1 MSLHQIKTISVHA
14 IYVPEN
20 RHLPLRPDIVEKLT
34 ESIDSQGLLQPI
46 VVQPDENHDTYKLIA
61 GRHRL
66 EAMKRLKQDD
76 ISATILEGISALDAE
91 SAELMENLIRQDL
104 TATQKSLHFARLM
117 EIAEIK
123 FKMKSGRQ
131 SVENDSSLKLC
142 DETVSGNRA
151 NSAIAVARDTN
162 RSAGAVERDARR
174 VKSIADIAQVVETS
188 LDSGVEL
195 DALAQL
201 SPDVQTD
208 LIKRAAAGENVSAR
222 TELKKQK
229 RAEKE
234 RELGQKQ
241 QAFPTGK
248 YSVIYADPPWA
259 FKTFSDAGKDKSP
272 EMHYPT
278 LQIEDIMDLPV
289 GDLAEKNSVLFMW
302 ATAPMLPEAI
312 DVMKVWGFTYKSQ
325 FVWVKDRIGTGYWCR
340 NQHELLLIGTRGQ
353 VMAPAPGS
361 QFPSVVSEPVA
372 EHSKKPEAF
381 YRIIEHYFPNVSK
394 VELFARNGR
403 PGWQAW
409 GNQAPEEPVDE
420 DSWDDPATEEN
431 DTPDVSE
438 FDDIFG
444 E

>member
-1 MSLHQIKTISVHA
+1 
-14 IYVPEN
+14 
-20 RHLPLRPDIVEKLT
+20 
-34 ESIDSQGLLQPI
+34 
-46 VVQPDENHDTYKLIA
+46 
-61 GRHRL
+61 
-66 EAMKRLKQDD
+66 
-76 ISATILEGISALDAE
+76 
-91 SAELMENLIRQDL
+91 
-104 TATQKSLHFARLM
+104 
-117 EIAEIK
+117 
-123 FKMKSGRQ
+123 
-131 SVENDSSLKLC
+131 
-142 DETVSGNRA
+142 
-151 NSAIAVARDTN
+151 
-162 RSAGAVERDARR
+162 
-174 VKSIADIAQVVETS
+174 VVETS

-312 DVMKVWGFTYKSQ
+312 EVMKVWGFTYKSQ

-361 QFPSVVSEPVA
+361 QFPSVVSEPIA

-403 PGWQAW
+403 SGWSAW

-420 DSWDDPATEEN
+420 DSWDDATPEEN

-444 E
+444 ED